1 MIPGGIAAKLG
12 DRYEA
17 KWLVRI
23 AMEVLAGKADWLLFE
38 GVESAFRGFE
48 FAVGRREITEWH
60 QTKINSP
67 QGNWTI
73 NALKKEGILKAFSD
87 RLAAN
92 EHAHCFFVSQDNA
105 KDFRTLTEKAQLA
118 NSFEEYWNIL
128 SKDQE
133 EHFRQLREEWGQPDK
148 IIFDWLR
155 RSRVEIIPERELD
168 SLNESYGD
176 LYFHQGSKSAFPNL
190 RDLLERH
197 FNKKLTT
204 EGLRKAVKE
213 QGILQFKEWA
223 FDPSIPQRLQEET
236 EAYLGTYTPFGMGG
250 ETIPRTQADQILD
263 ELRKSDGPEL
273 ILLTGVAGS
282 GKSGV
287 IRSVI
292 QLLREAEFPHLAFR
306 VDHHLDCATR
316 EVLGERL
323 TGRKE
328 SPVSTLKGTFPEKTS
343 VLIIDQV
350 DAVSEVSGRDGQV
363 KEVLFRLIRD
373 AHNFG
378 GIKIIAVCRTFDFDS
393 DARIKSLHQEKLT
406 QKIEV
411 PLLDW
416 KNEVELLLR
425 NKEIDISRFSQ
436 PQRDLLCLPVNLA
449 VFLEIDEPEFAF
461 HSRAN
466 LHEKLIEK
474 KQRDLPKNLQWS
486 LVQPLTS
493 VSEWMSKRQKLSA
506 PVAVL
511 DNFPRAADILASEG
525 LIVSSRGQLNFF
537 HESFFD
543 HIYAR
548 SFLQN
553 EQSMVEWLT
562 ATEQHLFRRTQVRQI
577 LEALRRN
584 DDQRY
589 VEELASLLRSERIR
603 FHLKAAIC
611 QWLGSV
617 DEPTEEEWRII
628 SRFDDQTEAFP
639 LLFRHAVFSIHAGW
653 FDLLNGKKWIE
664 QQLGHDN
671 QERVERIFS
680 WMSLISGKRPAA
692 IAALLRSWWGDDPQR
707 AERLLRWFR
716 FAPWRKQAEPG
727 NPLLAL
733 LEELVCLYP
742 KLLFQQL
749 DDYFLGSILKD
760 WADELPEQGGRILQI
775 VLNSWFVVY
784 PGKLPFG
791 DDEFKI
797 IERHDS
803 YALTEFAE
811 KAPTAFL
818 AGATEFLIRCI
829 DMVLAEGREGSS
841 WYKFNYRT
849 YSGGHFEFDQFLNIY
864 RTALKKTAQ
873 QQPDEAEEYLQ
884 QLDSQQHECLLHL
897 HLEVIQANPEKF
909 SLRLPCLARNERIFK
924 AGYHDV
930 KWLSFAHA
938 CKAAFPFLDSTEKQ
952 DIEQVI
958 LAYVPE
964 IDFATHILEEI
975 RQGKNSWGWTE
986 KSVVYELNESKYKQW
1001 CILETIGESLLSPIA
1016 FKQLQQLRRKFPGRK
1031 IPQARKGGRLLSAV
1045 KSPVKRDQCRYM
1057 SNRHWLEAIQRY
1069 NNESDR
1075 TREDGHIYGGAR
1087 ELARELQEVAK
1098 NDPERFAKFCLQ
1110 LPETAHQTYIEHILW
1125 GLAEAEAPPDDSL
1138 IQVVK
1143 FAHQRSGDSF
1153 GSDIA
1158 RLLEK
1163 HSHLAADAEMLE
1175 IVIGYALHGEANE
1188 DEKFEQNTLDRE
1200 TISIDALVQTRS
1212 VWQRGINGERGM
1224 AWEAL
1229 SAVLWKV
1236 PQAEERIWESLEEA
1250 LDKEPLASVRCA
1262 MMKPLTPLFN
1272 TDKERFAAAIR
1283 KLIVL
1288 PPVCSYSADHI
1299 RLSPLITLFHWLP
1312 DVANE
1317 LAAALLESG
1326 DETKELIG
1334 AWLIFGQSFRDDEYI
1349 EQAEQLAARSVNHRR
1364 LLADIAADVLTW
1376 TENRMRAEKLL
1387 KEFFFDEDKQ
1397 VREQASHVF
1406 GKLRGEEIERC
1417 RELAENFVQS
1427 PAFSENS
1434 SRFLRMLEEASCD
1447 VLDLVIGS
1455 AERLIAVIE
1464 EEGGNDRGV
1473 NRDAHYLND
1482 LLKREY
1488 VSSEKNA
1495 DARKRLLD
1503 LTDKMLAHNIYGVD
1517 SMVTAHDRW

>member
-1 MIPGGIAAKLG
+1 
-12 DRYEA
+12 
-17 KWLVRI
+17 
-23 AMEVLAGKADWLLFE
+23 
-38 GVESAFRGFE
+38 
-48 FAVGRREITEWH
+48 
-60 QTKINSP
+60 
-67 QGNWTI
+67 
-73 NALKKEGILKAFSD
+73 
-87 RLAAN
+87 
-92 EHAHCFFVSQDNA
+92 
-105 KDFRTLTEKAQLA
+105 
-118 NSFEEYWNIL
+118 
-128 SKDQE
+128 
-133 EHFRQLREEWGQPDK
+133 
-148 IIFDWLR
+148 
-155 RSRVEIIPERELD
+155 
-168 SLNESYGD
+168 
-176 LYFHQGSKSAFPNL
+176 
-190 RDLLERH
+190 
-197 FNKKLTT
+197 
-204 EGLRKAVKE
+204 
-213 QGILQFKEWA
+213 
-223 FDPSIPQRLQEET
+223 
-236 EAYLGTYTPFGMGG
+236 
-250 ETIPRTQADQILD
+250 
-263 ELRKSDGPEL
+263 
-273 ILLTGVAGS
+273 
-282 GKSGV
+282 
-287 IRSVI
+287 
-292 QLLREAEFPHLAFR
+292 
-306 VDHHLDCATR
+306 DCATR
-316 EVLGERL
+316 EELGERL

-328 SPVSTLKGTFPEKTS
+328 SPVSTLKGRSPTETS

-373 AHNFG
+373 ADIFG
-378 GIKIIAVCRTFDFDS
+378 GIKIIAACRTFDFDS
-393 DARIKSLHQEKLT
+393 DARIKELQQKELT
-406 QKIEV
+406 KKIEV

-416 KNEVELLLR
+416 KNEVEPLLA
-425 NKEIDISRFSQ
+425 NKAIDTSRFSQ

-449 VFLEIDEPEFAF
+449 VFLEIDEPELAF
-461 HSRAN
+461 HSRAT

-474 KQRDLPKNLQWS
+474 KQRDLPKSVQWS
-486 LVQPLTS
+486 LVQPLTGIC
-493 VSEWMSKRQKLSA
+493 EWMSKRQKLSA

-511 DNFPRAADILASEG
+511 DDFPRAADILPHEG
-525 LIVSSRGQLNFF
+525 LIVSSQSQINFF

-548 SFLQN
+548 SFLKN
-553 EQSMVEWLT
+553 EQSMLKWLT
-562 ATEQHLFRRTQVRQI
+562 TTEQHLFRRTQVRQI

-589 VEELASLLRSERIR
+589 LEELASLLQSERIR

-617 DEPTEEEWRII
+617 DEPTEDEWQII
-628 SRFDDQTEAFP
+628 SRFDDQAGAFP

-653 FDLLNGKKWIE
+653 FDLLNRKKWIE

-680 WMSLISGKRPAA
+680 WMSFVAGKRPTE
-692 IAALLRSWWGDDPQR
+692 IAVLMRSWWGDDPQR

-716 FAPWRKQAEPG
+716 FAPWRKQAESS
-727 NPLLAL
+727 NPLLTL

-742 KLLFQQL
+742 QVLFQQL

-775 VLNSWFVVY
+775 VLNSWFVVH

-829 DMVLAEGREGSS
+829 DMVLAEEREGSS

-849 YSGGHFEFDQFLNIY
+849 YSGGHFGFDQFLNIY

-873 QQPDEAEEYLQ
+873 QQPDEAKEHLQ

-909 SLRLPCLARNERIFK
+909 SHILPGLAQNEMVFK
-924 AGYHDV
+924 AGYDGAR
-930 KWLSFAHA
+930 WLSFAHA

-1016 FKQLQQLRRKFPGRK
+1016 FKQLQQLRRKFSDRK

-1045 KSPVKRDQCRYM
+1045 KSPIKKDQCRYM

-1069 NNESDR
+1069 DNEEDR
-1075 TREDGHIYGGAR
+1075 TREDGRIYGGAG

-1098 NDPERFAKFCLQ
+1098 NNSARFAKFCLQ
-1110 LPETAHQTYIEHILW
+1110 LPENAHHAYIEHLLW
-1125 GLAEAEAPPDDSL
+1125 GLAEAEDPPDELL
-1138 IQVVK
+1138 IQVIN
-1143 FAHQRSGDSF
+1143 FAHQRSSESF

-1158 RLLEK
+1158 RLLQE
-1163 HSHLAADAEMLE
+1163 HPHLAADAEVLE

-1188 DEKFEQNTLDRE
+1188 DEEFEKNTLDRE
-1200 TISIDALVQTRS
+1200 TISIETLVHS
-1212 VWQRGINGERGM
+1212 GSDFYIRGINGERGS
-1224 AWEAL
+1224 AWETL

-1236 PQAEERIWESLEEA
+1236 PKAEERIWEALEEA
-1250 LDKEPLASVRCA
+1250 LGKEPLVSVRCA

-1283 KLIVL
+1283 KLIIL

-1299 RLSPLITLFHWLP
+1299 RLFPLITHAGVHLFPYIFHWLP
-1312 DVANE
+1312 DVAKE
-1317 LAAALLESG
+1317 LATALLECG

-1334 AWLIFGQSFRDDEYI
+1334 AWLIFWQSFGNDEYI
-1349 EQAEQLAARSVNHRR
+1349 EQAEQLASRSVNHRR
-1364 LLADIAADVLTW
+1364 LLADVAAETLTQ
-1376 TENRMRAEKLL
+1376 TENRRRAENLL

-1417 RELAENFVQS
+1417 RELAEQFLRS
-1427 PAFSENS
+1427 PTFSEHS
-1434 SRFLRMLEEASCD
+1434 FSFLHMLEEASCD
-1447 VLDLVIGS
+1447 VLDLVVGA
-1455 AERLIAVIE
+1455 AEQLIAVIE
-1464 EEGGNDRGV
+1464 EEGEHDRRV
-1473 NRDAHYLND
+1473 YRDVDYLND

-1503 LTDKMLAHNIYGVD
+1503 VIDRMLLHNIYGVD
-1517 SMVTAHDRW
+1517 RIVTAHDRW